1 METLQLAGTLL
12 GGLGIFLVAISMMT
26 DGLKLA
32 AGSSLRRVLGVW
44 TKTPQRG
51 IAAGFCMTALVQ
63 SSSAVTVASL
73 GFVNAGLITMH
84 QALGIVYGANVGT
97 TITGWL
103 VAAVGFKFNIQAIA
117 LPLIGIG
124 ALMKLLLPRSRLA
137 SAGMALVGFGLFFIG
152 IDILKGAFEHIV
164 AAFDL
169 SQFTAEGINGM
180 LTFLLV
186 GMVMTT
192 LTQSSSASIALTI
205 TAAASGM
212 IGLYAAGA
220 MVIGANVGTTST
232 SMLASIGATAN
243 AKRVAAAQVIFN
255 VFTAMVAFAVLPV
268 LFYLINH
275 FTALFGVT
283 ADPALSLA
291 LFHTLFNILGVL
303 LIFPL
308 NDRLAGFL
316 MKRFCSAEETASRP
330 RFLDNTI
337 AQTPELAIN
346 ALLLESKLVADKVLA
361 QFDKCLLPTDK
372 LAVEQA
378 LHAVQSLCQQI
389 SLFIVSVEQSALS
402 SQTTSLLAKLMRIEQ
417 YLFTCSHCVEQLT
430 EHAPYKQLAEH
441 HDLHAQLNEYQA
453 QLSHF
458 MKTSLHGQ
466 NVTPTELLLAQEALQ
481 RLHDDVKD
489 DLILAGTHASLAIDK
504 MVSNINT
511 LAEMWQLSQQWHKAM
526 LLIHAIEAQL
536 ELPQSSIQSSE
547 HSTTA

>member
-51 IAAGFCMTALVQ
+51 IASGFCMTALVQ

-169 SQFTAEGINGM
+169 SQFTAKGISGM

-232 SMLASIGATAN
+232 SILASIGATSN

-268 LFYLINH
+268 LFYLIKH

-402 SQTTSLLAKLMRIEQ
+402 PQTTSLLAKLMRIEQ
-417 YLFTCSHCVEQLT
+417 YLFTCSHCVEQLV
-430 EHAPYKQLAEH
+430 EHSPYKQLAEH

-458 MKTSLHGQ
+458 MKTSLHEQ
-466 NVTPTELLLAQEALQ
+466 SVTPAELSLAQETLQ

-511 LAEMWQLSQQWHKAM
+511 LTEMWQLSQQWHKAM

-536 ELPQSSIQSSE
+536 SPSQADHL
-547 HSTTA
+547 

>member
-164 AAFDL
+164 VAFDL
-169 SQFTAEGINGM
+169 SQFNAEGISGM

-268 LFYLINH
+268 LFYLINY

-378 LHAVQSLCQQI
+378 LHAIQSLCQQI

-466 NVTPTELLLAQEALQ
+466 SVTPAELLQAQETLQ

-536 ELPQSSIQSSE
+536 SPSQ
-547 HSTTA
+547 AD